1 MEKRE
6 EPKPPAKDGV
16 VGVPKAGV
24 EDGVPN
30 AGVEDGVPNAGVE
43 EGVPNAGVEDGVP
56 KAGVEDGVP
65 NIFTLVVVV
74 VVGGRGKLENVGGFF
89 A

>member
-16 VGVPKAGV
+16 VGVPK
-24 EDGVPN
+24 

-65 NIFTLVVVV
+65 NIFALVVVV

>member
-24 EDGVPN
+24 E
-30 AGVEDGVPNAGVE
+30 EGVPNAGVE

-65 NIFTLVVVV
+65 NIFALVVVV
-74 VVGGRGKLENVGGFF
+74 VAVVVGRGKLENVGGFF

>member
-43 EGVPNAGVEDGVP
+43 DGVP

-65 NIFTLVVVV
+65 NIFALVVVV
-74 VVGGRGKLENVGGFF
+74 RRGKLENVGGFF

>member
-24 EDGVPN
+24 E
-30 AGVEDGVPNAGVE
+30 EGVPNAGVE

-56 KAGVEDGVP
+56 KAGVDDGVP
-65 NIFTLVVVV
+65 NIFALVVVV
-74 VVGGRGKLENVGGFF
+74 VVAVVVGREKLENVGGFF

>member
-16 VGVPKAGV
+16 VGVPK
-24 EDGVPN
+24 

-65 NIFTLVVVV
+65 NIFALVV